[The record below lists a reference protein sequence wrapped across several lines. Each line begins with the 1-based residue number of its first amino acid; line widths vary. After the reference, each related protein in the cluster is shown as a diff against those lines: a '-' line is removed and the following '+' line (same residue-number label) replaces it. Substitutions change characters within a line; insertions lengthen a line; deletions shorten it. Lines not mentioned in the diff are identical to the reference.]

1 MPLTRNPDSTATMSS
16 TATPIPIPV
25 RAPRRAAL
33 APLAAAVL
41 TLAGQ
46 GPAAAEEASPIQTVV
61 VTAQAQPR
69 SLMLNKI
76 ELDASSPKSQL
87 SAQAIEQ
94 IATPFADYGTLAN
107 LMPSFVSSAPNGNG
121 FDAAKNQSLRG
132 FPDGQFNVTLD
143 GIPFADPDGFAHHST
158 SVFPAS
164 SIDSMVMDRS
174 PGSAV
179 DLGYSTIGGSINIRS
194 SQLPAAAG
202 TRVYGAY
209 GSYATS
215 LLGVRLNTAQPQ
227 GDGQT
232 GLMINMQHMQSDGAL
247 SGANG
252 RRDDVMLKSETRLG
266 PAVLTLLYAY
276 DRYHFNNPPSVTTD
290 QIAQFGPDFGFTDT
304 PGATTYAGYNATDRT
319 SDFGYAR
326 LQVPIA
332 PSWKVSETLY
342 TYAYNNR
349 GLSLKGDA
357 SSATSSNIGSGF
369 NAPATDIGGR
379 VSDNKYRV
387 VGNILQAEHNDAMGS
402 FRGGLWLDRARQKNY
417 RQALDLSTGAT
428 YNANKAANSPLQFDY
443 VADLT
448 TVQPFAE
455 YEWRPDAQ
463 WRIKPGLRHQS
474 VKRGFNANVVP
485 TSLPGTGGTIERTVN
500 STLPSLT
507 TSYAFRPDTS
517 AYAQVAK
524 GALVPNQSFFYT
536 SNPAVSNQAKPQRS
550 LALQSGLRRAGEGW
564 SGSVDAYLVDFKDY
578 ITASTDP
585 VTKLTSYLN
594 GGKVRYKGLEF
605 EGNAVLGRG
614 LSVVG
619 NASVISA
626 KFQQSGLTSAAQQAG
641 DDVPLAPKYLGVL
654 GLLYQQGDWNGSV
667 LTKFVGSEY
676 QGKNGSSDGPN
687 FRVAA
692 YSYTN
697 LSIGHTLGDASK
709 LHKLRLSFQINN
721 LEGRHPITDTS
732 GPSVAG
738 PLNVNVLAGRN
749 YTVSLSAD
757 L

>member
-1 MPLTRNPDSTATMSS
+1 MNPLESPFRTLRLSRIAL
-16 TATPIPIPV
+16 AV
-25 RAPRRAAL
+25 AAL
-33 APLAAAVL
+33 SGAGLVGAQDAAS
-41 TLAGQ
+41 T
-46 GPAAAEEASPIQTVV
+46 QTVV
-61 VTAQAQPR
+61 VTGQATPR
-69 SLMLNKI
+69 VPALAAI
-76 ELDASSPKSQL
+76 APDASSPR
-87 SAQAIEQ
+87 SALTSSAIEK

-179 DLGYSTIGGSINIRS
+179 DLGYSTIGGSINILS
-194 SQLPAAAG
+194 SLLPTAAG
-202 TRVYGAY
+202 TRVYGSL

-215 LLGVRLNTAQPQ
+215 LLGVRLNTAKPSA
-227 GDGQT
+227 DGQT
-232 GLMINMQHMQSDGAL
+232 GVMINMQHMQSDGAL

-252 RRDDVMLKSETRLG
+252 RRDDVLVKSETRLG
-266 PAVLTLLYAY
+266 SAMLTLLYSV
-276 DRYHFNNPPSVTTD
+276 DRYHFNNPPSVTTE
-290 QIAQFGPDFGFTDT
+290 QLAQFGPGFGFTDT
-304 PGATTYAGYNATDRT
+304 PGATTYSGYNATDRT

-326 LQVPIA
+326 LQVPLDSA
-332 PSWKVSETLY
+332 WKLSETLY
-342 TYAYNNR
+342 TYSYNNR

-379 VSDNKYRV
+379 VSDNRYRV
-387 VGNILQAEHNDAMGS
+387 VGNILQAEHTDGVGT

-417 RQALDLSTGAT
+417 RQALDLTTGAP
-428 YNANKAANSPLQFDY
+428 YNANKAANSSLQFDY
-443 VADLT
+443 IADLT
-448 TVQPFAE
+448 TVQPYAE
-455 YEWRPDAQ
+455 YEWRPDPL
-463 WRIKPGLRHQS
+463 WSIKPGLRYQS

-485 TSLPGTGGTIERTVN
+485 TSLPGTGGTLERTVN
-500 STLPSLT
+500 STLPSLSAT
-507 TSYAFRPDTS
+507 YAFRPDSS

-536 SNPAVSNQAKPQRS
+536 ASPTASNQAKPQNS
-550 LALQSGLRRAGEGW
+550 LAVQTGLRHAGAGW
-564 SGSVDAYLVDFKDY
+564 SGAVDAYVIDFKDY
-578 ITASTDP
+578 IVASTDP
-585 VTKLTSYLN
+585 ATKITSYLN
-594 GGKVRYKGLEF
+594 GGNVRYKGLEL
-605 EGNAVLGRG
+605 EGNAELGAG
-614 LSVVG
+614 FTAVG
-619 NASVISA
+619 NASAISA
-626 KFQQSGLTSAAQQAG
+626 QYQQSGLTNAAQQAG
-641 DDVPLAPKYLGVL
+641 DDVPLAPRFLGVL
-654 GLLYQQGDWNGSV
+654 GVIYERGVWSGSV
-667 LTKFVGSEY
+667 LTKFVGSQY

-692 YSYTN
+692 YAYTN
-697 LSIGHTLGDASK
+697 LSINRALDDLLGRHAG
-709 LHKLRLSFQINN
+709 RVGFQINN
-721 LEGRHPITDTS
+721 LEGRHPVTDTA

-749 YTVSLSAD
+749 YTLSLSVD